1 MLYVVGF
8 GPGNEKHMTAEARE
22 VLDAVDVIAGY
33 RTYTGLMKKMYP
45 GKEYLVTGMKGE
57 MERCHL
63 AVKTALTG
71 KDVAVV
77 CSGDAGIYGMAG
89 LVLET
94 LEQMNALDQVEV
106 RIVAGLTAAMSG
118 AALLGAPLGHDLAII
133 SLSDLM
139 TPWDLICKRLRL
151 AVEGDFCIAL
161 YNPSSHSRR
170 AHFAEACAI
179 LSESLPPDTPCGLA
193 CRIGREGEHTQIV
206 ALKDLAEAE
215 VDMQTVVLIG
225 NSRTRIIGDYMVTP
239 RGYLEKYG
247 NASFAEAGGEE

>member
-8 GPGNEKHMTAEARE
+8 GPGDEKHMTAEARE
-22 VLDAVDVIAGY
+22 VLDSVDVIAGY
-33 RTYTGLMKKMYP
+33 RTYTGLMKKLYP
-45 GKEYLVTGMKGE
+45 EKEYLVTGMKGE

-63 AVKTALTG
+63 AVQTALTG

-94 LEQMNALDQVEV
+94 LEQMHALEKVEV

-151 AVEGDFCIAL
+151 AAEGDFCIAL

-170 AHFAEACAI
+170 AHFEEACAI
-179 LSESLPPDTPCGLA
+179 LCGILSPDTPCGLA
-193 CRIGREGEHTQIV
+193 HKIGREGEHTQIV
-206 ALKDLAEAE
+206 LLKDLAEAE

-225 NSRTRIIGDYMVTP
+225 NSRARIVGDHIVTP

-247 NASFAEAGGEE
+247 NASFAEDNRE

>member
-8 GPGNEKHMTAEARE
+8 GPGDEKRMTVEAKE

-33 RTYTGLMKKMYP
+33 RTYTALLQKIYP
-45 GKEYLVTGMKGE
+45 EKEYLVTGMKGE
-57 MERCHL
+57 MERCNL

-89 LVLET
+89 LVYET
-94 LEQMNALDQVEV
+94 LEQMNAVDAVEV
-106 RIVAGLTAAMSG
+106 RVVAGLTAAMSG

-139 TPWDLICKRLRL
+139 TPWDLICKRLR
-151 AVEGDFCIAL
+151 AAAEADFCIAL

-170 AHFAEACAI
+170 EHFEEACRI
-179 LSESLPPDTPCGLA
+179 LAEQLSPDTPCGLA
-193 CRIGREGEHTQIV
+193 YRIGREGEHTQTV
-206 ALKDLAEAE
+206 LLHDLEKAE

-225 NSRTRIIGDYMVTP
+225 NSRTRMIGDKMVTP

-247 NASFAEAGGEE
+247 NASFQESHGE

>member
-8 GPGNEKHMTAEARE
+8 GPGDEKRMTQEAKE
-22 VLDAVDVIAGY
+22 VLARVDVIAGY
-33 RTYTGLMKKMYP
+33 RTYTGLMKKLYP
-45 GKEYLVTGMKGE
+45 DKEYLVTGMKGE

-71 KDVAVV
+71 KEVAVV

-94 LEQMNALDQVEV
+94 VEQMNVADKVEV
-106 RIVAGLTAAMSG
+106 RIVAGLSAAMSG

-139 TPWDLICKRLRL
+139 TPWNLICRRLKL
-151 AVEGDFCIAL
+151 AAEGDFCIAL

-170 AHFAEACAI
+170 EHFEEACAI
-179 LSESLPPDTPCGLA
+179 LSEALKPDTPCGLA
-193 CRIGREGEHTQIV
+193 YRIGREGEHTQIV
-206 ALKDLAEAE
+206 LLKDLAAVE

-225 NSRTRIIGDYMVTP
+225 NSRTRITGDYMVTP

-247 NASFAEAGGEE
+247 NTSLTNDSGE